1 MIAILF
7 YTALFSIS
15 LLLCYS
21 RFNKNTCVIENK
33 ITFFL
38 FFLLLLLLAGFRMN
52 TGTDYGN
59 YYRLFYDKTL
69 QSQLEIGFQWLIK
82 LTNTIYYNSFNLFI
96 FLVSSISV
104 ILKYFYFK
112 QFKYPSIG
120 LVIYVGY
127 FYHGLEYNVIR
138 QGLAISLLLYSIN
151 CIRKRYFLKFI
162 LWVAMASL
170 FHISALIFLPAY
182 FVVNIRLNI
191 KKLILYVVIF
201 LIIRLLFLN
210 VLLNIMLDLTSKI
223 NIDSLS
229 AFLWHLEYYISDN
242 IRSFITLGMIRRVV
256 VITAYILLLD
266 KFDITSMTFKLYFFG
281 FLIYILF
288 MGNDILSARL
298 ALNYEICMIPM
309 FANIDWK
316 KTLRSYCMLS
326 LVFCVV
332 FSLLMYTVLTGPS
345 MQYYTFLLK

>member
-1 MIAILF
+1 
-7 YTALFSIS
+7 
-15 LLLCYS
+15 
-21 RFNKNTCVIENK
+21 
-33 ITFFL
+33 
-38 FFLLLLLLAGFRMN
+38 
-52 TGTDYGN
+52 
-59 YYRLFYDKTL
+59 
-69 QSQLEIGFQWLIK
+69 
-82 LTNTIYYNSFNLFI
+82 
-96 FLVSSISV
+96 
-104 ILKYFYFK
+104 
-112 QFKYPSIG
+112 
-120 LVIYVGY
+120 
-127 FYHGLEYNVIR
+127 
-138 QGLAISLLLYSIN
+138 
-151 CIRKRYFLKFI
+151 
-162 LWVAMASL
+162 MASL